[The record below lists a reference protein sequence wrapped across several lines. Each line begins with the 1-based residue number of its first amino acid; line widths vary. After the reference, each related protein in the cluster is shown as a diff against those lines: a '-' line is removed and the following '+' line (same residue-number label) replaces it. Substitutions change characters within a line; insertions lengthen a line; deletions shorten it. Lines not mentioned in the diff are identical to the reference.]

1 MKALKKERLS
11 KLQKWVLKRIEENSS
26 ISQRGLRRY
35 FNKEL
40 RDPLTNK
47 ERVTLFKSIKN
58 MISKGLIQKGEFKN
72 YVLTEKGFNS
82 LKVNVASYD
91 MTNISF
97 KDYLSILEKNDTG
110 FRAHLDMIKSIN
122 DKRFVEF
129 VQSVKK
135 EERKGERK

>member
-1 MKALKKERLS
+1 MGKERLS

-58 MISKGLIQKGEFKN
+58 MISKGLIQKGEFKH
-72 YVLTEKGFNS
+72 YVLTKKGFNS
-82 LKVNVASYD
+82 LKVNDSGYV

-97 KDYLSILEKNDTG
+97 KDYLSILEKIDAR
-110 FRAHLDMIKSIN
+110 FKAHLDTIKSIN
-122 DKRFVEF
+122 YKRFVQF

-135 EERKGERK
+135 GERK

>member
-11 KLQKWVLKRIEENSS
+11 KLQKWVLKRIEEKSS
-26 ISQRGLRRY
+26 ITTRGLKSF

-82 LKVNVASYD
+82 LKVNVSSYD

>member
-1 MKALKKERLS
+1 MGKERLS
-11 KLQKWVLKRIEENSS
+11 KLQKWILQRIEENSS

-58 MISKGLIQKGEFKN
+58 MISKGLIRKGEFKH

-82 LKVNVASYD
+82 LKVNVSGYV

-97 KDYLSILEKNDTG
+97 KDYLTSLEKSDKEYRAYLDT
-110 FRAHLDMIKSIN
+110 IKSIN
-122 DKRFVEF
+122 DKRFVQF
-129 VQSVKK
+129 MQSVKK
-135 EERKGERK
+135 GERK

>member
-26 ISQRGLRRY
+26 ISQRALRGY

-47 ERVTLFKSIKN
+47 ERVTLFRSIKN
-58 MISKGLIQKGEFKN
+58 MISKGLIRKGEFKN

-82 LKVNVASYD
+82 LKVNVSGYD

-110 FRAHLDMIKSIN
+110 FRSRLDMIKSIN
-122 DKRFVEF
+122 DAIEGNK
-129 VQSVKK
+129 
-135 EERKGERK
+135 